1 MRLRTFV
8 TSLFGFAAL
17 LDASALRE
25 RLKPCQLPNVPGE
38 AFCGTLDVWE
48 NRAAKT
54 GRKIPLNIVVLAA
67 SDPKPEPDPLFAFA
81 GGPGQAASDGAAGD
95 AQRFGGIRQKRD
107 IVLIDQ
113 RGTGRSNPLPCDLGT
128 PQQIMDAFAGGKFH
142 LDIVKRCLQKLQANA
157 DLRYYT
163 TPLAVEDA
171 DEVRA
176 WLGYEKVN
184 TYGGSYGTRP
194 ALLYARQYPDRV
206 RSVTLRAVSAHT
218 DSLVLF
224 MAKDSQSAWDR
235 LVADCMKDAGCA
247 AAFPDL
253 NGDLAAVLSG
263 LEKEPAKVPVRGPQG
278 NAEPLLVTRDIL
290 AGSLRRA
297 LADPGNQAQI
307 PGMMQVFRAG
317 NFDSFARMLQQN
329 VNLVG
334 SLTLGLNISITCSE
348 DGAALT
354 PEAIARETKGTF
366 QGSAMATSLREV
378 CAVWP
383 KATLPARYHDPVKS
397 DVPVLLLSGTLDPQ
411 TPVHWA
417 RKVASN
423 LPNSRLVLLEGIAHG
438 PFPRCAQD
446 IMARFVA
453 AGSAKDLDTAC
464 TAELKRPP
472 FVLPKK

>member
-1 MRLRTFV
+1 M
-8 TSLFGFAAL
+8 
-17 LDASALRE
+17 
-25 RLKPCQLPNVPGE
+25 
-38 AFCGTLDVWE
+38 
-48 NRAAKT
+48 
-54 GRKIPLNIVVLAA
+54 NIVVLAA
-67 SDPKPEPDPLFAFA
+67 LDPQPEPDPLFAFA
-81 GGPGQAASDGAAGD
+81 GGPGQAAGDGAAGD
-95 AQRFGGIRQKRD
+95 AQRFAAIRGKRD

-113 RGTGRSNPLPCDLGT
+113 RGTGRSNPLPCDLGS
-128 PQQIMDAFAGGKFH
+128 PQQIMDAFAGGSFH
-142 LDIVKRCLQKLQANA
+142 MDVVKRCLEKLQAKA

-163 TPLAVEDA
+163 TPLAVDDA

-176 WLGYEKVN
+176 WLGYDKVN

-218 DSLVLF
+218 DSLVLH
-224 MAKDSQSAWDR
+224 MAKDSQTAWDR
-235 LVADCMKDAGCA
+235 LVADCAKDSACA

-253 NGDLAAVLSG
+253 NADLAAVLAR
-263 LEKEPAKVPVRGPQG
+263 LEKEPAKVPLKGPQG

-297 LADPGNQAQI
+297 LGDSGNQAQI
-307 PGMMQVFRAG
+307 PAMMQVFRAG

-348 DGAALT
+348 DGDALT

-366 QGSAMATSLREV
+366 QGPAMAASLREV

-383 KATLPARYHDPVKS
+383 KAALPARYHQPVKS

-417 RKVASN
+417 RKVAST

-453 AGSAKDLDTAC
+453 AGSARDLDTAC
-464 TAELKRPP
+464 TAGLRRPP
-472 FVLPKK
+472 FAVPEK